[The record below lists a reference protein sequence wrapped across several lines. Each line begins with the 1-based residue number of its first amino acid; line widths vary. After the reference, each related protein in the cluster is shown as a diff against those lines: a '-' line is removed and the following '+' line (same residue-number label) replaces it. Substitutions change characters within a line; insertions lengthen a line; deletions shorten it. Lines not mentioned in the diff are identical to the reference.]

1 MAGWGWATRTSR
13 RWCLGRVRWRRRCGG
28 PGGWGHALVDELGP
42 ADIAVEKVNFSAFY
56 MSRLEWVLG
65 RAGVR
70 RLFVAGIVSNGG
82 VASTVRDAHVREFE
96 YCGVTV
102 PRLTL
107 CRPRGAA
114 LCIRW

>member
-1 MAGWGWATRTSR
+1 M
-13 RWCLGRVRWRRRCGG
+13 
-28 PGGWGHALVDELGP
+28 LVDELGP